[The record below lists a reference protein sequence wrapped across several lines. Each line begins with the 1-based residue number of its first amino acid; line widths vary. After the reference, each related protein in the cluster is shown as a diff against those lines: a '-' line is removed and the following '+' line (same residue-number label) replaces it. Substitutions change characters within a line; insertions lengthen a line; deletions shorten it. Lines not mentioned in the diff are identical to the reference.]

1 MGILNAPRCARG
13 TGADRLRGFVYVG
26 IMAIGCCIRSAL
38 AVAVLLFIRT
48 GEIRVSHEAALLLF
62 LIYIYINLNRAVLK
76 KRQTKTLTH
85 SVCGFYLKQ
94 YPIYPIM
101 KMIVR
106 CSPTTHSIPAR
117 TRWRKMEVHTSFVE
131 PSLLHDHH
139 VCHAGRR
146 KTVSVS
152 EGERQL
158 RSPRSPSLG
167 QGASSQRLP
176 GRAQIRIHLRV

>member
-1 MGILNAPRCARG
+1 MSGLWPSDAVFAARLQWQFCCLSERERSVLVTRPRC
-13 TGADRLRGFVYVG
+13 
-26 IMAIGCCIRSAL
+26 S
-38 AVAVLLFIRT
+38 
-48 GEIRVSHEAALLLF
+48 SF
-62 LIYIYINLNRAVLK
+62 LYIYIYKNLNRAVLK

-176 GRAQIRIHLRV
+176 GRAQIRIDLRV